1 MSPRSKKQFEAIRE
15 EKRTL
20 IMNAALEHFARD
32 GYHNTTIT
40 HLARHAGISKGL
52 MYNYFTG
59 KEELLAEIIN
69 RSLAEISEY
78 FDPDRDGILDGDE
91 FELFVRKYLF
101 VIRQKVDFWRL
112 FFQLM
117 LQKDVRDQLLLSYSG
132 TPAKGSFA
140 GNNRYI
146 AFKTDMVKIILEYF
160 MRKKERKPAD
170 YDPVTEMNMF
180 IYTLSGLAMM
190 TIYTDMTDEDQY
202 EKTINYI
209 IGLYK

>member
-1 MSPRSKKQFEAIRE
+1 MRE

-20 IMNAALEHFARD
+20 IMDAALEHFARD

-40 HLARHAGISKGL
+40 HLAKHAGISKGL

-59 KEELLAEIIN
+59 KEELLGEIIN
-69 RSLAEISEY
+69 RSLGEISEY
-78 FDPDRDGILDGDE
+78 FDPDKNGILDEDE
-91 FELFVRKYLF
+91 FELFVRKYLV
-101 VIRQKVDFWRL
+101 VIRQKADFWRL

-117 LQKDVRDQLLLSYSG
+117 LQKDVRDQLFLSYSG
-132 TPAKGSFA
+132 TPAEGHFA
-140 GNNRYI
+140 GSNRYT
-146 AFKTDMVKIILEYF
+146 AFKTGMAGIILDYF
-160 MRKKERKPAD
+160 MRKKVKKPAD

-180 IYTLSGLAMM
+180 IYTLSGLALT
-190 TIYTDMTDEDQY
+190 TIYTDKTDESQY

>member
-1 MSPRSKKQFEAIRE
+1 MSPRSKKQFEAIRD

-69 RSLAEISEY
+69 RSLDEISKY
-78 FDPDRDGILDGDE
+78 FDPDKNGILDEDE
-91 FELFVRKYLF
+91 FELFVRKYLV
-101 VIRQKVDFWRL
+101 VIRKKVDFWRL

-117 LQKDVRDQLLLSYSG
+117 LQTDVRDQLLLSYSG
-132 TPAKGSFA
+132 TPAEGSFA
-140 GNNRYI
+140 GSNRYT
-146 AFKTDMVKIILEYF
+146 AFKTDMAKIILDYF
-160 MRKKERKPAD
+160 MRKKLRKPSD
-170 YDPVTEMNMF
+170 YEPVTDMNMF
-180 IYTLSGLAMM
+180 IYTLSGLALM
-190 TIYTDMTDEDQY
+190 TIYSDVADETQF
-202 EKTINYI
+202 EKSLNSLIAT
-209 IGLYK
+209 YK